1 MFPLP
6 FPAINATVRHWYPP
20 NRDIFGKQVTS
31 GSSSHP
37 ARVSYG
43 PGKQLCHATGAP
55 KPDAQPT
62 VRLLIHPL
70 PVASPATFH
79 LPAGEP
85 LKVVRAERRTL
96 GATTITKVYLS

>member
-43 PGKQLCHATGAP
+43 PGRLIGRASGEFMADAKAT
-55 KPDAQPT
+55 
-62 VRLLIHPL
+62 VWLLNHPR
-70 PVASPATFH
+70 PVAIGDTFE
-79 LPAGEP
+79 LPDGAP
-85 LKVVRAERRTL
+85 LKVVRAEHRTL